1 MNIAVIGCDGVGK
14 STFVQRALDLP
25 FPSPTKAADRKIP
38 YDGTLYRIRLLE
50 ISIDD
55 VDIDD
60 DDTVS
65 WPDSVADRMMP
76 QIDGVLT
83 LYDVADKSSIE
94 DVPETLGR
102 CFTIC
107 EHGAT
112 PLRTMTRYFTQV
124 LTRTFSCHPESIITI
139 SINLVQMRYC
149 ASRERTRPRRRRG
162 KSETRREEPPRRTN
176 IAEQP

>member
-1 MNIAVIGCDGVGK
+1 MNIAVIGGDGVGK

-76 QIDGVLT
+76 HIDGVLT
-83 LYDVADKSSIE
+83 LYDVADRGSIE
-94 DVPETLGR
+94 DVPEMLGKSPTTCGCDVQSLHMMAQYISPR
-102 CFTIC
+102 
-107 EHGAT
+107 
-112 PLRTMTRYFTQV
+112 V
-124 LTRTFSCHPESIITI
+124 LTISYSCDTQSRTTI
-139 SINLVQMRYC
+139 SADLMQM
-149 ASRERTRPRRRRG
+149 
-162 KSETRREEPPRRTN
+162 
-176 IAEQP
+176 

>member
-1 MNIAVIGCDGVGK
+1 MPEMNIAVIGSDGVGK

-76 QIDGVLT
+76 HIDGVLT
-83 LYDVADKSSIE
+83 LYDVADRSSIE
-94 DVPETLGR
+94 DVPETLGKLLA
-102 CFTIC
+102 TC
-107 EHGAT
+107 ENNAQLMHT
-112 PLRTMTRYFTQV
+112 KTRKIMPLV
-124 LTRTFSCHPESIITI
+124 LTTMSSRNTESLIAI
-139 SINLVQMRYC
+139 STNLMQM
-149 ASRERTRPRRRRG
+149 
-162 KSETRREEPPRRTN
+162 
-176 IAEQP
+176 

>member
-25 FPSPTKAADRKIP
+25 SLAATKAADRKIP

-55 VDIDD
+55 VEIDD

-76 QIDGVLT
+76 HIDGVLT
-83 LYDVADKSSIE
+83 LYDVADRQSIE
-94 DVPETLGR
+94 DVPETLGKSTWPCLHMTLDLCLR
-102 CFTIC
+102 QADCTLAQMLTTNPSC
-107 EHGAT
+107 DTQSRAT
-112 PLRTMTRYFTQV
+112 VSSHFVQV
-124 LTRTFSCHPESIITI
+124 
-139 SINLVQMRYC
+139 
-149 ASRERTRPRRRRG
+149 
-162 KSETRREEPPRRTN
+162 
-176 IAEQP
+176 

>member
-1 MNIAVIGCDGVGK
+1 MPEMNIAVIGNEGVGK

-65 WPDSVADRMMP
+65 WPDSVADKMMP
-76 QIDGVLT
+76 HIDGVLT
-83 LYDVADKSSIE
+83 LYDVADRSSIE
-94 DVPETLGR
+94 DVPETLGKSLA
-102 CFTIC
+102 TC
-107 EHGAT
+107 ENNAQLMRT
-112 PLRTMTRYFTQV
+112 KTRKILPLV
-124 LTRTFSCHPESIITI
+124 LTTI
-139 SINLVQMRYC
+139 SSRNTESLIAISTNLMQM
-149 ASRERTRPRRRRG
+149 
-162 KSETRREEPPRRTN
+162 
-176 IAEQP
+176 

>member
-1 MNIAVIGCDGVGK
+1 MNIAVIGGDGVGK

-25 FPSPTKAADRKIP
+25 YPSPTKAADRKIP

-76 QIDGVLT
+76 HIDGVLT
-83 LYDVADKSSIE
+83 LYDVADRASIE
-94 DVPETLGR
+94 DIPETLGKLL
-102 CFTIC
+102 TTC
-107 EHGAT
+107 EYGG
-112 PLRTMTRYFTQV
+112 P
-124 LTRTFSCHPESIITI
+124 IIAQGGW
-139 SINLVQMRYC
+139 SLCC
-149 ASRERTRPRRRRG
+149 AS
-162 KSETRREEPPRRTN
+162 
-176 IAEQP
+176 AD